1 MTSAR
6 IPATGQIVRSPHSV
20 GSTVAARHL
29 FVNEVGSDGWL
40 QTRQGESGHLVSLAK
55 YTEVAVG
62 DTLHGRK
69 MFKVLDGPARGQ
81 TLSLADA
88 NAASYLGTRF
98 PTRGALNIE
107 VTYGGYVEGWV
118 SAARNGQLLDQ
129 QLATLKVGSITAQV
143 TMNSVWGREYAPLP
157 AGQYA
162 VRVPDA
168 PHKQDMTRFYRR
180 VAPGLKYDQ
189 VWFPIRYGNNSRYL
203 HVGNLSE
210 GCVTVL
216 DLDKWSAIHEA
227 LISHRSADGQS
238 VAQLTVRGMPG
249 RSQ

>member
-1 MTSAR
+1 VGGTV
-6 IPATGQIVRSPHSV
+6 TG
-20 GSTVAARHL
+20 RHL

-40 QTRQGESGHLVSLAK
+40 QARRGESGPLVSLAK
-55 YTEVAVG
+55 YTEVVMG

-69 MFKVLDGPARGQ
+69 MFKVVDGPARGQ
-81 TLSLADA
+81 TLSLADTHVS
-88 NAASYLGTRF
+88 NYLGTRF
-98 PTRGALNIE
+98 PTRGPLSIE
-107 VTYGGYVEGWV
+107 VTYGAYVEAWV
-118 SAARNGQLLDQ
+118 SAARNGQQLVQ
-129 QLATLKVGSITAQV
+129 QMATLKVKGITAQV
-143 TMNSVWGREYAPLP
+143 TMNSVWGREFAPLP

-189 VWFPIRYGNNSRYL
+189 VWFPIRYGNNSRDL
-203 HVGNLSE
+203 HVGNLSD

-216 DLDKWSAIHEA
+216 DLDKWPAIHEA
-227 LISHRSADGQS
+227 LISHRSADGQN
-238 VAQLTVRGMPG
+238 VAQLIVRGTPG